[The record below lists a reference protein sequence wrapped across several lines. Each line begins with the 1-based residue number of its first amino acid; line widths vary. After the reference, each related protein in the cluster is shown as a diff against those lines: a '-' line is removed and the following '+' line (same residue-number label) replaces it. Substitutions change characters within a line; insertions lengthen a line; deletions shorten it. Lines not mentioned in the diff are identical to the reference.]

1 MIYLDNGA
9 TTRTLPAAAARMY
22 NAASEDFYNPSSA
35 YHEAVR
41 VEKEVTAARITLAVQ
56 LSVSAQEIIYT
67 SGGTESNNM
76 AIFGLLTALRGKR
89 RIITT
94 MTEHPSVYGV
104 FRAVEERGA
113 HEVVYLPARA
123 DGTPDLAA
131 LDSALSADTALLSCM
146 HVNNETGAVTDLGAI
161 AALVR
166 KKAPE
171 TAIHSD
177 GVQAFCKLA
186 PAPLPVDFYSLS
198 FHKLHAPKGVGALYA
213 KAGVRFAGGQIGG
226 AHERGLRAGT
236 TNVPGVLAAD
246 TAIREYAEKGNAWRA
261 HMMACKLRLAEQL
274 TALPDLTINGPA
286 PHLGAPHI
294 LNFSVLGVRGEVML
308 HALAERDILVS
319 TGSACS
325 SRKGSKHNR
334 VLSASGISA
343 ERQESAIRMSLCP
356 FNTME
361 EMDIAAETVMELATL
376 LRRYKRR

>member
-9 TTRTLPAAAARMY
+9 TTRSLPAAAERMAR
-22 NAASEDFYNPSSA
+22 AAQEDFYNPSSA
-35 YHEAVR
+35 YHEAVQ
-41 VEKEVTAARITLAVQ
+41 VEKEVTLARQNLAAQ

-76 AIFGLLTALRGKR
+76 AIFGLLAALRGRR

-94 MTEHPSVYGV
+94 MMEHPSVYGV

-113 HEVVYLPARA
+113 HEVVYMPARA
-123 DGTPDLAA
+123 DGTPHLG
-131 LDSALSADTALLSCM
+131 ALSDVLTADTALVSCM
-146 HVNNETGAVTDLGAI
+146 HVNNETGSVTDLAAV

-166 KKAPE
+166 KKSPE
-171 TAIHSD
+171 AAIHSD
-177 GVQAFCKLA
+177 GVQAFCKLE

-213 KAGVRFAGGQIGG
+213 RSAVRFAGGQIGG

-236 TNVPGVLAAD
+236 TNVPAILAAD
-246 TAIREYAEKGNAWRA
+246 VAVCEYAEKGRQWRA

-274 TALPDLTINGPA
+274 MALPELSINGPA
-286 PHLGAPHI
+286 PEHGAPHI

-308 HALAERDILVS
+308 HALAERGILVS
-319 TGSACS
+319 TGSACA

-334 VLSASGISA
+334 VLSAAGVGA
-343 ERQESAIRMSLCP
+343 EGQESAIRMSLCP
-356 FNTME
+356 FNTPE
-361 EMDIAAETVMELATL
+361 EMDIAAEAVIELAKG
-376 LRRYKRR
+376 LRKYRRR